1 MWMVHGVC
9 TPTAAGA
16 LESRTR
22 RPGRGFTQERWRL
35 SNESDIDCHV
45 VAVVEVLEMTLA
57 THMVAAVAAA
67 GVAAGSAWWVQAQRY
82 GLQIEQLKH
91 QQTGAQLAGARQ
103 AVADMAGFQKGLTDA
118 LDTFRATQQRN
129 AQAQQDLGRLLLD
142 LRGTTAGLRGDFA
155 GLPDRIASAA
165 QFNQDISALVGKVDI
180 RMLEHFAQDDADA
193 YSYSGAL
200 CKANQ
205 GMMEFVEMV

>member
-1 MWMVHGVC
+1 MGIFPQLPWMRLA
-9 TPTAAGA
+9 P
-16 LESRTR
+16 R
-22 RPGRGFTQERWRL
+22 RQDDEPLHDLDGL
-35 SNESDIDCHV
+35 V
-45 VAVVEVLEMTLA
+45 LVEVLEMTLA

-142 LRGTTAGLRGDFA
+142 LRGTTAGLRSDFT
-155 GLPDRIASAA
+155 GLPQRIASAA
-165 QFNQDISALVGKVDI
+165 QPALAEYASTCTAVFE
-180 RMLEHFAQDDADA
+180 RMAERGERLADRGAAIAAAADGHAADA
-193 YSYSGAL
+193 A
-200 CKANQ
+200 
-205 GMMEFVEMV
+205 MMRQAWPVRE

>member
-1 MWMVHGVC
+1 MGIFPQLPWMRLA
-9 TPTAAGA
+9 P
-16 LESRTR
+16 R
-22 RPGRGFTQERWRL
+22 RQDDEPLHDLDGL
-35 SNESDIDCHV
+35 V
-45 VAVVEVLEMTLA
+45 LVEVLEMTLA

-67 GVAAGSAWWVQAQRY
+67 GVAAGGAWWVQAQRY

-91 QQTGAQLAGARQ
+91 QQTGSQLAGARQ

-118 LDTFRATQQRN
+118 LDTFRAAQQRN

-165 QFNQDISALVGKVDI
+165 QPALAEYASTCTAVFE
-180 RMLEHFAQDDADA
+180 RMAERGERLADRGAAIAAAADGHAADA
-193 YSYSGAL
+193 A
-200 CKANQ
+200 
-205 GMMEFVEMV
+205 MMRQAWPVRE

>member
-1 MWMVHGVC
+1 
-9 TPTAAGA
+9 
-16 LESRTR
+16 
-22 RPGRGFTQERWRL
+22 
-35 SNESDIDCHV
+35 
-45 VAVVEVLEMTLA
+45 MTLA

-91 QQTGAQLAGARQ
+91 QQTGSQLAGARQ

-142 LRGTTAGLRGDFA
+142 LRGTTAGLRSDFT
-155 GLPDRIASAA
+155 GLPQRIASAA
-165 QFNQDISALVGKVDI
+165 QPALAEYASTCTAVFEQLAAAGGRLAEGGADLA
-180 RMLEHFAQDDADA
+180 RAADGHAADERLMREAWPAREANEWLER
-193 YSYSGAL
+193 
-200 CKANQ
+200 NP
-205 GMMEFVEMV
+205 E

>member
-1 MWMVHGVC
+1 
-9 TPTAAGA
+9 
-16 LESRTR
+16 
-22 RPGRGFTQERWRL
+22 
-35 SNESDIDCHV
+35 
-45 VAVVEVLEMTLA
+45 MTLA
-57 THMVAAVAAA
+57 THMVAAVVAA

-82 GLQIEQLKH
+82 GLQLEQLKH

-155 GLPDRIASAA
+155 GLPERLATAA
-165 QFNQDISALVGKVDI
+165 QPAIAAYASTCTALFERLAERGEQMAGRGAAIAAAADG
-180 RMLEHFAQDDADA
+180 HAADA
-193 YSYSGAL
+193 AMMRQAWPKKNSG
-200 CKANQ
+200 
-205 GMMEFVEMV
+205 E

>member
-1 MWMVHGVC
+1 MGIFLLLPWMR
-9 TPTAAGA
+9 
-16 LESRTR
+16 LEPR
-22 RPGRGFTQERWRL
+22 RQDDEPLHDLDGL
-35 SNESDIDCHV
+35 V
-45 VAVVEVLEMTLA
+45 LVEVLEMTLA

-82 GLQIEQLKH
+82 GLQIERLKH
-91 QQTGAQLAGARQ
+91 QQTGAQLAGARK

-165 QFNQDISALVGKVDI
+165 QPALAEYASTCTAVFE
-180 RMLEHFAQDDADA
+180 RMAERGERLADRGAAIAAAADGHAADA
-193 YSYSGAL
+193 A
-200 CKANQ
+200 
-205 GMMEFVEMV
+205 MMRQAWPSQAIRK

>member
-1 MWMVHGVC
+1 MGIFPLLPWMRLA
-9 TPTAAGA
+9 P
-16 LESRTR
+16 R
-22 RPGRGFTQERWRL
+22 RQDDEPLHDLDGL
-35 SNESDIDCHV
+35 V
-45 VAVVEVLEMTLA
+45 LVEVLEMTLA

-91 QQTGAQLAGARQ
+91 QQTGSQLAGARQ

-165 QFNQDISALVGKVDI
+165 QPALADFSEQCVAVFQSMASAGGQLAERGAELARKAD
-180 RMLEHFAQDDADA
+180 EHAANERLIFE
-193 YSYSGAL
+193 SWPKLSG
-200 CKANQ
+200 N
-205 GMMEFVEMV
+205 

>member
-1 MWMVHGVC
+1 MRW
-9 TPTAAGA
+9 AQ
-16 LESRTR
+16 R
-22 RPGRGFTQERWRL
+22 RRGDEPL
-35 SNESDIDCHV
+35 HDLDGLV
-45 VAVVEVLEMTLA
+45 LVEVLEMTLA

-67 GVAAGSAWWVQAQRY
+67 GMAAGSAWWVQAQRY

-118 LDTFRATQQRN
+118 LDTFRTTQQRN

-165 QFNQDISALVGKVDI
+165 QPALADFSEQCVAVFHSMASAGGQLAERGAELARKADEHAANERLTFESWPKLSGK
-180 RMLEHFAQDDADA
+180 
-193 YSYSGAL
+193 
-200 CKANQ
+200 
-205 GMMEFVEMV
+205 

>member
-1 MWMVHGVC
+1 MGIFPQLPWMRLA
-9 TPTAAGA
+9 P
-16 LESRTR
+16 R
-22 RPGRGFTQERWRL
+22 RQDDEPLHDLDGL
-35 SNESDIDCHV
+35 V
-45 VAVVEVLEMTLA
+45 LVEVLEMTLA

-103 AVADMAGFQKGLTDA
+103 AVADMAGFQKGLSDA
-118 LDTFRATQQRN
+118 LNTFRATQQRN

-165 QFNQDISALVGKVDI
+165 QPALAEYASTCTAVFQELADRGERMAQRGADIARSADG
-180 RMLEHFAQDDADA
+180 HAADA
-193 YSYSGAL
+193 AL
-200 CKANQ
+200 MHAAWPRAA
-205 GMMEFVEMV
+205 MTAPHAAP

>member
-1 MWMVHGVC
+1 MGIFPQLPWMRLA
-9 TPTAAGA
+9 P
-16 LESRTR
+16 R
-22 RPGRGFTQERWRL
+22 RQDDEPLHDLDGL
-35 SNESDIDCHV
+35 V
-45 VAVVEVLEMTLA
+45 LVEVLEMTLA

-91 QQTGAQLAGARQ
+91 QQTGSQLAGARQ

-165 QFNQDISALVGKVDI
+165 KPALADFSEQCVAVFQSMASAGGQLAERGAELARKADEHAANERLIFESWPKLSGK
-180 RMLEHFAQDDADA
+180 
-193 YSYSGAL
+193 
-200 CKANQ
+200 
-205 GMMEFVEMV
+205 

>member
-1 MWMVHGVC
+1 MRW
-9 TPTAAGA
+9 TQ
-16 LESRTR
+16 R
-22 RPGRGFTQERWRL
+22 RRGDEPL
-35 SNESDIDCHV
+35 HDLDGLV
-45 VAVVEVLEMTLA
+45 LVEVLEMTLA

-91 QQTGAQLAGARQ
+91 QQTGSQLAGARQ

-142 LRGTTAGLRGDFA
+142 LRGTTAGLRSDFA
-155 GLPDRIASAA
+155 GLPDRIATAA
-165 QFNQDISALVGKVDI
+165 QPALAEYASTCTAVFE
-180 RMLEHFAQDDADA
+180 RMAERGERLADRGAAIAAAADGHAADA
-193 YSYSGAL
+193 A
-200 CKANQ
+200 
-205 GMMEFVEMV
+205 MMRQAWPSQAIRK

>member
-1 MWMVHGVC
+1 MGIFPQLPWMRLA
-9 TPTAAGA
+9 P
-16 LESRTR
+16 R
-22 RPGRGFTQERWRL
+22 RQDDEPLHDLDGL
-35 SNESDIDCHV
+35 V
-45 VAVVEVLEMTLA
+45 LVEVLEMTLA

-67 GVAAGSAWWVQAQRY
+67 GVAAGGAWWVQAQRY

-118 LDTFRATQQRN
+118 LDTFRTTQQRN

-165 QFNQDISALVGKVDI
+165 QPALADFSEQCVAVFQSMASAGGQLAERGAELARKADEHAANERLIFESWPKLSGK
-180 RMLEHFAQDDADA
+180 
-193 YSYSGAL
+193 
-200 CKANQ
+200 
-205 GMMEFVEMV
+205 

>member
-1 MWMVHGVC
+1 MGIFLLLPWMR
-9 TPTAAGA
+9 
-16 LESRTR
+16 LEPR
-22 RPGRGFTQERWRL
+22 RQDDEPLHDLDGL
-35 SNESDIDCHV
+35 V
-45 VAVVEVLEMTLA
+45 LVEVLEMTLA

-82 GLQIEQLKH
+82 GLQIERLKH

-103 AVADMAGFQKGLTDA
+103 AVADMAGFQKGLSDA
-118 LDTFRATQQRN
+118 LDTFRTTQQRN

-165 QFNQDISALVGKVDI
+165 QPALAEYASTCTAVFE
-180 RMLEHFAQDDADA
+180 RMAERGERLADRGAAIAAAADGHAADA
-193 YSYSGAL
+193 A
-200 CKANQ
+200 
-205 GMMEFVEMV
+205 MMRQAWPSQAIRK